1 MTTNN
6 HTADLLKA
14 IQDLTKQ
21 VQTLSY
27 GNRGNRNNNGP
38 RFTNQQTSGQTS
50 QSSNRPNQYVCYACG
65 EHGHV
70 VRTCPNKNN
79 NSSHSPVAGS
89 IGATRRWGEST
100 FKLRGVPHEGE
111 CTRQTT
117 IPSNLTLLEAYPAT
131 RTTRSKARLDPTA
144 GIVRDKPTE
153 EETIL
158 RTVQGSSK
166 VKQPTRTTE
175 AKKVEPKKIIKKKPA
190 AVAPIYK
197 MVEPY
202 TPQQFFDQKADITNG
217 QLLAM
222 NPKFGLTIAK
232 QLRKPVVR
240 AKDNEKNSIK
250 KNDEVPD
257 DKNTPEVDDLIQV
270 ANTAGPNA
278 DRTSALYCEASI
290 KHIKFP
296 LIVDSGSAGS
306 IISLS
311 LLKDLDMEITKA
323 SKTVMVNVNGERR
336 RPLGAVTDIP
346 LRIHDCIIPMDAI
359 VTDANS
365 YAAIVGNDWL
375 RKTKA
380 ILDYNNNLMTIEWKD
395 QVLEVITECR
405 EMPHHISSIEVP
417 NIEAEDEVE
426 EEVDEDAMEESE
438 DEFESDD
445 EEAQEQLF
453 CNAKFITRERAQEIE
468 EELKEGNFVSNEYYY
483 QYEEIEKGKFH
494 TGKLN
499 EEQLRKFE
507 NFMERYQN
515 LFAWD
520 PNDFGRTSIVTHKI
534 DTGDATPI
542 GQRFYRTSYQNQL
555 FIKEEIQ
562 RLLDTGLIVPSKSQ
576 WTSPVVV
583 VEKKNGKK
591 RLCVDYRKL
600 NNVTK
605 RDCYPLP
612 RVDDMLE
619 TLSGCQWFSSL
630 DLASGFWQVELSPKD
645 REKLTFIT
653 RFGTFEFTVMPFG
666 LCNAPA
672 TFQRL
677 MDTVLRD
684 ILWQF
689 VVVYIDDINIG
700 SKMFEEHLQHLEQV
714 FLRLEQAG
722 LKLSPE
728 KCFFFKDEIPFLG
741 HVVSRKG
748 IQTDPEKL
756 RVIKEFPVP
765 KDLTQLR
772 GFIALAS
779 YYRKFVKG
787 FSSIAEPLN
796 RLLKKNTPYIWK

>member
-6 HTADLLKA
+6 HTANLLKA
-14 IQDLTKQ
+14 QDLTKQ

-38 RFTNQQTSGQTS
+38 RFTNQQTLGQTS

-65 EHGHV
+65 EPGHV
-70 VRTCPNKNN
+70 VRTCLNKNN

-89 IGATRRWGEST
+89 IGATRRWGELT

-111 CTRQTT
+111 CTRQMT

-153 EETIL
+153 EEMIL

-166 VKQPTRTTE
+166 VKQPTRTTKT
-175 AKKVEPKKIIKKKPA
+175 KKVEPKKIIKKKPA
-190 AVAPIYK
+190 VVAPIYK

-202 TPQQFFDQKADITNG
+202 TLQQFFDQKADITNG

-250 KNDEVPD
+250 KNDKMPD
-257 DKNTPEVDDLIQV
+257 DKNTLEVDDLIQV

-296 LIVDSGSAGS
+296 LIVDSGSAR
-306 IISLS
+306 I
-311 LLKDLDMEITKA
+311 
-323 SKTVMVNVNGERR
+323 
-336 RPLGAVTDIP
+336 TDIP

-395 QVLEVITECR
+395 QVLEVFTECR

-468 EELKEGNFVSNEYYY
+468 EELKEGNLVSNEYYY
-483 QYEEIEKGKFH
+483 QYEEIEKGKCHPDWTKVLPNVLSKPAVHKGRDTTIVGHRIDCSIQKSMEFASRSSR
-494 TGKLN
+494 KEKWQEAPVRRLS
-499 EEQLRKFE
+499 EVEQRHEK
-507 NFMERYQN
+507 
-515 LFAWD
+515 
-520 PNDFGRTSIVTHKI
+520 
-534 DTGDATPI
+534 
-542 GQRFYRTSYQNQL
+542 
-555 FIKEEIQ
+555 
-562 RLLDTGLIVPSKSQ
+562 RLLS
-576 WTSPVVV
+576 
-583 VEKKNGKK
+583 
-591 RLCVDYRKL
+591 
-600 NNVTK
+600 
-605 RDCYPLP
+605 
-612 RVDDMLE
+612 
-619 TLSGCQWFSSL
+619 F
-630 DLASGFWQVELSPKD
+630 AKD
-645 REKLTFIT
+645 
-653 RFGTFEFTVMPFG
+653 
-666 LCNAPA
+666 N
-672 TFQRL
+672 
-677 MDTVLRD
+677 
-684 ILWQF
+684 
-689 VVVYIDDINIG
+689 INIS
-700 SKMFEEHLQHLEQV
+700 SKTFEEHLQHLEQV
-714 FLRLEQAG
+714 FLRLEQAR

-741 HVVSRKG
+741 HVVSQKG

-765 KDLTQLR
+765 KDLTQLHS
-772 GFIALAS
+772 FIVLAS
-779 YYRKFVKG
+779 YYCKFVKG

-796 RLLKKNTPYIWK
+796 RLLKKNTLYIWSKDQHDAFEKLKTCLTTPPILAYPNFEKPFILYTDASIFALGAILSQKNENNCECVLAYASRTLNKHERNYSITELECLAVVWSVRHFHQYLHGQKFTVITDHAALRYLMNLSNPVDKLGRWLMILNGYEIEIINRPRKLHSNIDTLSRIRT